1 MFFCMLL
8 SQWPPGSSCG
18 PSSAVKRVTSSRGF
32 TPLCVTPY
40 ATGLHVLGCNTER
53 QHFVRGRFSP
63 CLPVSARAVVKS
75 TVDGRFPAGELI
87 CRAPGLFATSAFL
100 GGGEAHS
107 HIEPPEVRPINLY
120 SLPKRTEWTAE
131 HTKEEH
137 VNENGVQTKAAEVL
151 GLRTRVQRVGD
162 LQRALRRERIG
173 AGEDRLRPRP
183 GRLPQLRITQCCSA
197 GRAPYKLALV
207 SIVSNARARE
217 GYGRGQRA
225 GADAHTGRGR
235 KQGAT
240 YICKSTIF
248 ETYVSCMVCVSLAC
262 YKSPLAS
269 PKARKKSVS
278 ASIIESKSS
287 SRHAS
292 STVSASASDTEDLA
306 A

>member
-1 MFFCMLL
+1 MNRPDADAFIDGSLPHA
-8 SQWPPGSSCG
+8 SVEGARRPPHVFLHAPFPMAAGFVLRT
-18 PSSAVKRVTSSRGF
+18 VKRRQACYKLEGVHTSLRD
-32 TPLCVTPY
+32 PY

-217 GYGRGQRA
+217 GYGRGRTPIRDGGGRPYGT
-225 GADAHTGRGR
+225 GAETGRHLHL
-235 KQGAT
+235 Q
-240 YICKSTIF
+240 IHDF
-248 ETYVSCMVCVSLAC
+248 
-262 YKSPLAS
+262 
-269 PKARKKSVS
+269 
-278 ASIIESKSS
+278 
-287 SRHAS
+287 
-292 STVSASASDTEDLA
+292 
-306 A
+306 